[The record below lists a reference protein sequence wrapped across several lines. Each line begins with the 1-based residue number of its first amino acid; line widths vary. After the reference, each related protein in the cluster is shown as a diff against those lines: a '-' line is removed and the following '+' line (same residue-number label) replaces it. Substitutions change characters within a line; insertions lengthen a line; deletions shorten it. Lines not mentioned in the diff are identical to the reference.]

1 MHTRNF
7 ALILGIVYTLI
18 GVAGFIPGLLEPA
31 PPGAPDLAVTAR
43 YGLLF
48 GLFPVNAVHN
58 LVHLAL
64 GIWGL
69 IAYASWDDARR
80 YARSLAII
88 YAALTVLGVLPRPL
102 STLFGL
108 APLFGHDIWLHA
120 LTAVVA
126 AYFGWG
132 RRHALIVSEEERARR
147 AA

>member
-1 MHTRNF
+1 MHTRYF
-7 ALILGIVYTLI
+7 ALTLGVIYTLI
-18 GVAGFIPGLLEPA
+18 GIAGFIPGLLRPV
-31 PPGAPDLAVTAR
+31 PPGAPDLAVASR

-48 GLFPVNAVHN
+48 GLFPVNVVHN

-69 IAYASWDDARR
+69 FAYASWDEARR
-80 YARSLAII
+80 YARSLAVI
-88 YAALTVLGVLPRPL
+88 YAVLTVMGVLPRPL
-102 STLFGL
+102 TTMFGL

-120 LTAVVA
+120 LTAIVA

-132 RRHALIVSEEERARR
+132 RSRAMAVSEEERARR